1 MAKWH
6 RWARVGLALALA
18 AAASAQQDY
27 LSADLRARVEA
38 LKSAV
43 AAEPTGPATREE
55 RMHVLWDWM
64 NAYSLT
70 GGTLPV
76 NAVFL
81 GMSVLTYP
89 ESADGTGAT
98 LDAFVKEFTL
108 LDEAPDAIGELT
120 ADLGPYVAG
129 SFVTVRQTYTV
140 GTKPVETGG
149 GFLVTRH
156 FMAGHGRWQ
165 TEDPAADHYIS
176 VSSSNPDVRFVAD
189 THPLGGMHGGFRG
202 ALATLL
208 FRVDAGTLTEGDTV
222 TITYGDTSGGS
233 RGLRM
238 STISSDRMPL
248 PLYLDFDGS
257 RLFFTLPIQP
267 IVVTGA
273 EIAGVHGFAPS
284 VVRTGEDFDVSVRAQ
299 DRYYNRATGTIPGWE
314 ISINGRPFGQLP
326 ADGPAVQ
333 LIERFAIDVPG
344 VYRFEFR
351 SLDGSIAGETNPI
364 LVEDYPQR
372 RVYWGDT
379 HGHSGFAEGIGT
391 PEHFMIWAR
400 DDARLDYVLHSEH
413 DIWVDDYEWNVLADY
428 VRRFTEEGKFIAYL
442 GYEWTV
448 NNRQGGHHNVMFR
461 TPDDRMPVRAQF
473 FPTLSALY
481 QGLRTHHDPNDVV
494 VIPHAHQNGE
504 YRLNDPQL
512 EPLIEIMSNHGT
524 FEWFGRMYLNHGH
537 QVGFTAA
544 SDNHLSQPGYSAPL
558 PGGLAQTGGLGAVIA
573 QERTTDALFDAMKN
587 LSAYATNGDRIVLD
601 FSLNGGRMGTRVPF
615 SETRQIEGRVV
626 GTAPIDTVTVVK
638 NDAVIWERDVATP
651 EDDGTRDGRYQLT
664 FETSSVPLH
673 PRDNP
678 RGWRHWTGT
687 LKVSGATVT
696 SATPQDFQDL
706 AATEFEETGSGEFRF
721 RTQTRG
727 DTSSIALE
735 LTDVGASA
743 TVDLDLM
750 EETETGGAPLIFSQ
764 HNLVPAAS
772 VSLRVADMRDG
783 RTAVELPIGPWVDR
797 VLLRRV
803 VTDGQRDLTFSLED
817 TGTLQG
823 DWYYVRV
830 TQTNDAIAWSSPI
843 WVGGYGK
850 R

>member
-1 MAKWH
+1 MASGRFWLSTSV
-6 RWARVGLALALA
+6 AVALACG
-18 AAASAQQDY
+18 ASGQDDY
-27 LSADLRARVEA
+27 LNPELRTRVEA
-38 LKSAV
+38 LKAAV

-55 RMHVLWDWM
+55 RMLVLWDWM

-76 NAVFL
+76 NAVFS

-89 ESADGTGAT
+89 QSADGTGAT
-98 LDAFVKEFTL
+98 IDAFVQEFTL
-108 LDEAPDAIGELT
+108 LDEEPDAIGELT
-120 ADLGPYVAG
+120 ADLGPHVAG

-140 GTKPVETGG
+140 GSKPIETGG

-165 TEDPAADHYIS
+165 TEEPAGDHYIS
-176 VSSSNPDVRFVAD
+176 ISSSNPDVRFVAD
-189 THPLGGMHGGFRG
+189 THPFGGMHGGFRG

-208 FRVDAGTLTEGDTV
+208 FRVDAGTLAEGDTV

-257 RLFFTLPIQP
+257 KLFFTLPIQP

-284 VVRTGEDFDVSVRAQ
+284 VVGTGEEFDVSIRAQ
-299 DRYYNRATGTIPGWE
+299 DRYYNRATGTIPAWRVSLDGKPLGE
-314 ISINGRPFGQLP
+314 LP
-326 ADGPAVQ
+326 ADGPPVQ

-344 VYRFEFR
+344 VYRFDIR
-351 SLDGSIAGETNPI
+351 SRDGSLVGETNPI
-364 LVEDYPQR
+364 LVEDDPMR

-391 PEHFMIWAR
+391 PERFMTWAR
-400 DDARLDYVLHSEH
+400 DDARLDYVMHSEH
-413 DIWVDDYEWNVLADY
+413 DIWLDAFEWNVLADN
-428 VRRFTEEGKFIAYL
+428 VRRFTREGEFIAYL

-448 NNRQGGHHNVMFR
+448 SNTQGGHHNVMFR
-461 TPDDRMPVRAQF
+461 TPDDRELVRAQF

-494 VIPHAHQNGE
+494 VIPHAHQNGD
-504 YRLNDPQL
+504 YRLNDPLL

-524 FEWFGRMYLNHGH
+524 FEWFGRMYLSHGH

-558 PGGLAQTGGLGAVIA
+558 PGGLAQTGGLGALIA
-573 QERTTDALFDAMKN
+573 RERTTDALFDAMKN

-601 FSLNGGRMGTRVPF
+601 FHLNGARMGTRVPF
-615 SETRQIEGRVV
+615 SETRRIEGRVV
-626 GTAPIDTVTVVK
+626 GTAPIDTVTVIK
-638 NDAVIWERDVATP
+638 NDAVVWERDVATLDDAP
-651 EDDGTRDGRYQLT
+651 ADGTYQLT
-664 FETSSVPLH
+664 FETSSLPLH

-678 RGWRHWTGT
+678 RGWRHWAGT
-687 LKVSGATVT
+687 LKVSGATVV
-696 SATPQDFQDL
+696 SATPRDFQDL
-706 AATEFEETGSGEFRF
+706 ASTEFRETADGNFTF
-721 RTQTRG
+721 RTHTRG
-727 DTSSIALE
+727 ETSSIAFE
-735 LTDVGASA
+735 LRDVSDAA
-743 TVDLDLM
+743 TVEIDLV
-750 EETETGGAPLIFSQ
+750 EATETGGAPLIFSQ
-764 HNLVPAAS
+764 HNLVPAAK
-772 VSLRVADMRDG
+772 VALRVSDMKAG
-783 RTAVELPIGPWVDR
+783 RTTAELPIGPWVDR
-797 VLLRRV
+797 VVLRRF
-803 VTDGQRDLTFSLED
+803 VTEGPRDLTFSLED

-823 DWYYVRV
+823 DYYYVRV

>member
-6 RWARVGLALALA
+6 QWARVGLALVLA
-18 AAASAQQDY
+18 AGASAQQDY
-27 LSADLRARVEA
+27 MSPELRARVEA
-38 LKSAV
+38 LKTAV
-43 AAEPTGPATREE
+43 AEEPTGPATREE

-98 LDAFVKEFTL
+98 LDAFVQEFTL
-108 LDEAPDAIGELT
+108 LDETPDAIGELT

-140 GTKPVETGG
+140 GTKPIETGG

-165 TEDPAADHYIS
+165 TDDPAADHYIS

-222 TITYGDTSGGS
+222 TVTYGDASGGS

-257 RLFFTLPIQP
+257 KLFFTLPIQP
-267 IVVTGA
+267 VVVTGA

-413 DIWVDDYEWNVLADY
+413 DIWLDDYEWNVLADY

-448 NNRQGGHHNVMFR
+448 SNPQGGHHNVMFR

-494 VIPHAHQNGE
+494 VIPHAHQNGD

-601 FSLNGGRMGTRVPF
+601 VTLNGGGMGTRVPF

-638 NDAVIWERDVATP
+638 NDEVIWERDVATA
-651 EDDGTRDGRYQLT
+651 EHDGTRDGRYHLT

-687 LKVSGATVT
+687 LKVSGATVAL
-696 SATPQDFQDL
+696 ATPQDFQDL
-706 AATEFEETGSGEFRF
+706 AATEFEQTAPGEFRF

-735 LTDVGASA
+735 LTDVGESA
-743 TVDLDLM
+743 IVELDLM

-783 RTAVELPIGPWVDR
+783 RTAAELPIGPWVDR
-797 VLLRRV
+797 AVLRRV

-843 WVGGYGK
+843 WVGGHGK

>member
-6 RWARVGLALALA
+6 QWARVGLALVLA
-18 AAASAQQDY
+18 AGASAQQDY
-27 LSADLRARVEA
+27 MSPELRARVEA
-38 LKSAV
+38 LKTAV
-43 AAEPTGPATREE
+43 AEEPTGPATREE

-98 LDAFVKEFTL
+98 LDAFVQEFTL

-120 ADLGPYVAG
+120 ADLGPYIAG
-129 SFVTVRQTYTV
+129 TFVTVRQTYTV

-222 TITYGDTSGGS
+222 TVTYGDTSGGS

-257 RLFFTLPIQP
+257 KLFFTLPIQP

-351 SLDGSIAGETNPI
+351 SPDGSIAGETNPI

-413 DIWVDDYEWNVLADY
+413 DIWLDDYEWNVLADY

-448 NNRQGGHHNVMFR
+448 SNRQGGHHNVMFR

-494 VIPHAHQNGE
+494 VIPHAHQNGD

-615 SETRQIEGRVV
+615 SETRLIEGRVV
-626 GTAPIDTVTVVK
+626 GTAPIETVTVVK
-638 NDAVIWERDVATP
+638 NDEVIWERDVATP
-651 EDDGTRDGRYQLT
+651 GDDGTRDGRYQLT

-687 LKVSGATVT
+687 LKVSSATVA

-706 AATEFEETGSGEFRF
+706 AATEFEQTAPGDFRF

-735 LTDVGASA
+735 LTDVGEAA

-750 EETETGGAPLIFSQ
+750 EETETGGAPLIFSR

-772 VSLRVADMRDG
+772 VTLRVADMRDG
-783 RTAVELPIGPWVDR
+783 RTAAELPIGPWVDR
-797 VLLRRV
+797 VVLRRV

>member
-1 MAKWH
+1 MAKVRFWIGMG
-6 RWARVGLALALA
+6 AALVLA
-18 AAASAQQDY
+18 AGVSAQDDY
-27 LSADLRARVEA
+27 LNPELRERVEA
-38 LKSAV
+38 LKAAV

-55 RMHVLWDWM
+55 RMRVLWDWM

-76 NAVFL
+76 NAVFVA
-81 GMSVLTYP
+81 MSVLTYP
-89 ESADGTGAT
+89 DSADGTGAT
-98 LDAFVKEFTL
+98 VDAFVAEFTL
-108 LDEAPDAIGELT
+108 LDEQPGAIGTLS

-129 SFVTVRQTYTV
+129 AFVTVRQTYTV
-140 GTKPVETGG
+140 GAKPVEPGG

-156 FMAGHGRWQ
+156 FMAGYGRWQ
-165 TEDPAADHYIS
+165 TEDPGADNYIS
-176 VSSSNPDVRFVAD
+176 VSSSNPDVGFAVD
-189 THPLGGMHGGFRG
+189 SHPLGGMHGGFRG
-202 ALATLL
+202 ALPTLL

-233 RGLRM
+233 RGFRM

-257 RLFFTLPIQP
+257 KLFFTLPIQP
-267 IVVTGA
+267 IAVTGA
-273 EIAGVHGFAPS
+273 QIAGVRGFAPS
-284 VVRTGEDFDVSVRAQ
+284 VVASGEEFDVSIRAQ
-299 DRYYNRATGTIPGWE
+299 DRYYNRATGTIPAWK
-314 ISINGRPFGQLP
+314 ISIDDRPFGELP

-333 LIERFAIDVPG
+333 MIERFAIDPPG
-344 VYRFEFR
+344 VYRFEVR
-351 SLDGSIAGETNPI
+351 SADGSIVGETNPI
-364 LVEDYPQR
+364 LVEDGPQR
-372 RVYWGDT
+372 RIYWGDT

-391 PEHFMIWAR
+391 PDRFMTWAR
-400 DDARLDYVLHSEH
+400 DDARLDYVMHSEH
-413 DIWVDDYEWNVLADY
+413 DIWLDAYEWNVLADN
-428 VRRFTEEGKFIAYL
+428 VRRFTEEGRFIAYL

-461 TPDDRMPVRAQF
+461 TPDDRKPIRAQF
-473 FPTLSALY
+473 FPTLSSLY
-481 QGLRTHHDPNDVV
+481 QGLRTHHDPRDVV

-504 YRLNDPQL
+504 YRLNDPLL

-558 PGGLAQTGGLGAVIA
+558 PGGLSQTGGLGALIA
-573 QERTTDALFDAMKN
+573 QERTTDALFDAMKD

-601 FSLNGGRMGTRVPF
+601 FHLNGGRMGTRVPF

-626 GTAPIDTVTVVK
+626 GTAPIDTVTVVR
-638 NDAVIWERDVATP
+638 NDEVIWKRDVATLA
-651 EDDGTRDGRYQLT
+651 DAAADGTYQLT
-664 FETSSVPLH
+664 FETPSSPLH

-678 RGWRHWTGT
+678 RGWRHWAGT
-687 LKVSGATVT
+687 LKVSGATVA
-696 SATPQDFQDL
+696 SAIPQDFQDI
-706 AATEFEETGSGEFRF
+706 ASTEFREVSPGVFEFH
-721 RTQTRG
+721 TQTRG

-735 LTDVGASA
+735 LAEVTESA
-743 TVDLDLM
+743 TLELDLVEAM
-750 EETETGGAPLIFSQ
+750 ETGGAPQIFSR
-764 HNLVPAAS
+764 HNLVPAAT
-772 VSLRVADMRDG
+772 VALRVADMTDG
-783 RTAVELPIGPWVDR
+783 RTAAELPMGPWVDR
-797 VLLRRV
+797 IVLRRV
-803 VTDGQRDLTFSLED
+803 VTEGPRDLTFSLED

-830 TQTNDAIAWSSPI
+830 TQMNDAIAWSSPI

>member
-1 MAKWH
+1 MATW
-6 RWARVGLALALA
+6 RNWILGAMVLAMASGALA
-18 AAASAQQDY
+18 QEDY
-27 LSADLRARVEA
+27 LSPELRARVEA
-38 LKSAV
+38 LKAAV
-43 AAEPTGPATREE
+43 AAEPTGPATREA

-108 LDEAPDAIGELT
+108 LDEQPDAIGTLT

-129 SFVTVRQTYTV
+129 AFVTVRQTYTV

-165 TEDPAADHYIS
+165 TEDPAGDHYIS
-176 VSSSNPDVRFVAD
+176 ISSSNPDVRLVAD
-189 THPLGGMHGGFRG
+189 SHPFGGMHGGFRG

-208 FRVDAGTLTEGDTV
+208 FRVDAGTLREGDTV

-257 RLFFTLPIQP
+257 KLFFTLPIQH

-273 EIAGVHGFAPS
+273 ETAGVHGFAPS
-284 VVRTGEDFDVSVRAQ
+284 VVATGEPFDMSVRAQ
-299 DRYYNRATGTIPGWE
+299 DQYYNRGTGAIPGWE
-314 ISINGRPFGQLP
+314 ILLDGAPFRSLAAG
-326 ADGPAVQ
+326 GPAIQ
-333 LIERFAIDVPG
+333 MLEDVTLDAPG
-344 VYRFEFR
+344 VYRFTIR
-351 SLDGSIAGETNPI
+351 SADGAIVGEANPV
-364 LVEDYPQR
+364 LVEDDPQR

-391 PEHFMIWAR
+391 PERFMTWAR
-400 DDARLDYVLHSEH
+400 DDARLDYVMHSEH
-413 DIWVDDYEWNVLADY
+413 DIWTDDFEWNVLADN
-428 VRRFTEEGKFIAYL
+428 VRRFTKEGEFIAYL

-448 NNRQGGHHNVMFR
+448 STRQGGHHNVMFR
-461 TPDDRMPVRAQF
+461 TPDDRMPIRAQF
-473 FPTLSALY
+473 FPTLSSLY
-481 QGLRTHHDPNDVV
+481 QGLRTHHDPRDVV

-504 YRLNDPQL
+504 YRMNDPLL

-524 FEWFGRMYLNHGH
+524 FEWFGRMYLSHGH

-573 QERTTDALFDAMKN
+573 QERTTDALFDAMKD
-587 LSAYATNGDRIVLD
+587 LKAYATNGDRIVLD
-601 FSLNGGRMGTRVPF
+601 FSLNGEQMGTRVPF
-615 SETRQIEGRVV
+615 SETRRIEGRIV

-638 NDAVIWERDVATP
+638 NDAVIWERDVATL
-651 EDDGTRDGRYQLT
+651 EGDAGGDGRYQLS

-678 RGWRHWTGT
+678 RGWRHWEGT
-687 LKVSGATVT
+687 LKVSGATVA
-696 SATPQDFQDL
+696 SAVPQDFQDL
-706 AATEFEETGSGEFRF
+706 AATEFEATGPGEFRF

-735 LTDVGASA
+735 LRDVAESA
-743 TVDLDLM
+743 TVELDLL
-750 EETETGGAPLIFSQ
+750 EARETGGAPLIFSA

-772 VSLRVADMRDG
+772 VTLQVADIDGG
-783 RTAVELPIGPWVDR
+783 RTAAELPIGPWTDR
-797 VLLRRV
+797 AVLRRV
-803 VTDGQRDLTFSLED
+803 VADGPRDLTFSMED
-817 TGTLQG
+817 TSTLQG
-823 DWYYVRV
+823 DYYYVRV